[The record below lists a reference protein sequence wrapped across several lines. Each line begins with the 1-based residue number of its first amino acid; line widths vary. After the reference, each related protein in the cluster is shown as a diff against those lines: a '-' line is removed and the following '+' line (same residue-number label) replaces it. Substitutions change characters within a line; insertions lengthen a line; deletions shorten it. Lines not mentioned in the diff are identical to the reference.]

1 MPRVRKHKGPCG
13 LLLVHMARW
22 APPERLSGA
31 GALMSAGLRGPMRPL
46 GAPRARDAGSEG
58 PRCGPGAGP
67 RRGGASSGAGTRAGS
82 AGAPPGPTFLA
93 PWVPS
98 GFLSRCRTPAFPLE
112 TPGPASARPPGTPQH
127 ARATRHQVGAQGEEE
142 QKGDAEE
149 DAEDAATPDLG
160 SLLASDRLNLDVYPG
175 GCGLLL
181 RLLREGSPRLQQVRF
196 LRLNCNEEQIGAALA
211 ALPSLRRL
219 RSLVLK
225 GGHLRDDWGSCLRG
239 SLTTLPSC
247 LSDLARLAHLD
258 LSFNS
263 LRALPACIPH
273 MSGLDALL
281 LSHNLL
287 ESLPEALGALRALTF
302 LSVSSNCLRALPAGM
317 AGLSALRQL
326 DLSENQLDAVPE
338 EIGALSSLTQLNL
351 ASNRLRSLPD
361 SLASLQSLQLLLLH
375 SNLLVSVP
383 PSLARLPLLTRLDLR
398 DNRLRAVPRE
408 IQEAPFVRLQ
418 GNPLGVPEPVPAAS
432 PGEDPAPEV
441 PRVLLAS
448 DVDSFR
454 VTSRGCSVALA
465 CGVRL
470 LFPPGATAAPTT
482 VSYRQLPPEPRLV
495 RLGPHDALLSAVL
508 ELRPH
513 GTPFRQEVHL
523 WLPFVSPRA
532 RRGRQVVVRTLSGH
546 TWKDLDTRLEREE
559 KPKRLWA
566 SCQVPHFSWFLVVSR
581 PVEDSCLV
589 PQQGALLCSSANP
602 EVKVIFPS
610 GVTAEPRHVRMQVVR
625 VPGWALGTDGPAAAS
640 PLLCLSQDGPQRFL
654 RPVTIQLPLP
664 PGITGLSL
672 DRSHLHLLHG
682 DPRAP
687 AWDDIT
693 AQVALELTHLYARF
707 QVTHFSWYWLWYTTK
722 SCVEG
727 LARKVYERLRLY
739 RVNFIALQR
748 RRDPE
753 QVLLQCLPG
762 KKVEPTLRRLH
773 PRYRGPEPSD
783 TVELFEGEQFFA
795 AFERGID
802 VDAGTDPEAGGL
814 GGGGLSCSDRE
825 DVEQVEATLLPE
837 ARPPPARGPESRLCS
852 QTSPAAGAS
861 ALRRV
866 FPFFCLGRSQPQPL
880 FLANAQE
887 QRGFWAVRRLRQ
899 SFWGPS
905 LRTPPGTPMK
915 GRSWTSTVD
924 RKVQAV
930 KGQVSFYRGAVPE
943 AVPEEAVRRR
953 KGPDALWLATL
964 PIKLPRLPPGE
975 GQAPLEGLTLASL
988 NLGDAESGFLTQ
1000 SNLVTVASR
1009 LGPDWQSVALHLG
1022 LSYPEVQRIQ
1032 YAYRDD
1038 LDGQVRHMLFSWA
1051 ERQAGRPGSVR
1062 QLLEALEQS
1071 ERHDV
1076 VEEVRAILELGRTKY
1091 RESIHRV
1098 GLASEEDPLSATA

>member
-1 MPRVRKHKGPCG
+1 
-13 LLLVHMARW
+13 
-22 APPERLSGA
+22 
-31 GALMSAGLRGPMRPL
+31 
-46 GAPRARDAGSEG
+46 
-58 PRCGPGAGP
+58 
-67 RRGGASSGAGTRAGS
+67 
-82 AGAPPGPTFLA
+82 
-93 PWVPS
+93 
-98 GFLSRCRTPAFPLE
+98 
-112 TPGPASARPPGTPQH
+112 
-127 ARATRHQVGAQGEEE
+127 
-142 QKGDAEE
+142 
-149 DAEDAATPDLG
+149 
-160 SLLASDRLNLDVYPG
+160 
-175 GCGLLL
+175 GLLL

-432 PGEDPAPEV
+432 PGDPAPEV

-802 VDAGTDPEAGGL
+802 VDAGTDPEAGG
-814 GGGGLSCSDRE
+814 
-825 DVEQVEATLLPE
+825 
-837 ARPPPARGPESRLCS
+837 
-852 QTSPAAGAS
+852 
-861 ALRRV
+861 
-866 FPFFCLGRSQPQPL
+866 
-880 FLANAQE
+880 
-887 QRGFWAVRRLRQ
+887 
-899 SFWGPS
+899 
-905 LRTPPGTPMK
+905 
-915 GRSWTSTVD
+915 RSWTSTVD